1 VTGEACASIEAHK
14 SFSTSGRLA
23 PLSIISSVRFSAARR
38 DSACDG
44 VVVFRPCPDSDP
56 PGCARL
62 AALLSC
68 MSWSGVKCNSG
79 ELIVFSIW
87 GPVYE
92 SFVID
97 KCSRTAHSPGAHDL
111 IQSSNC
117 LFYLR
122 MSSSMPERRDGNR
135 PAPVLTNIAATTM
148 TNAIFVRLNM
158 IASHT

>member
-1 VTGEACASIEAHK
+1 MWQGHEVRHTATAIRRSPNKTMDVTGEACASIEAHK

-23 PLSIISSVRFSAARR
+23 PLAIISSVRFSAARR

-44 VVVFRPCPDSDP
+44 VVVFSPGPDSDP

-68 MSWSGVKCNSG
+68 MSWSGVRCNSG

-87 GPVYE
+87 GPVYD
-92 SFVID
+92 SFVIN

-111 IQSSNC
+111 IQSSEC
-117 LFYLR
+117 LCYLR
-122 MSSSMPERRDGNR
+122 MSITQASRASCW
-135 PAPVLTNIAATTM
+135 IAYWR
-148 TNAIFVRLNM
+148 V
-158 IASHT
+158 